1 MEQERSRLRIS
12 RLLSVALCL
21 SLIVNGLLC
30 AIVQRDEHQIDTDTA
45 QLKQATAMVNSVTKF
60 ADACHARRKSI

>member
-1 MEQERSRLRIS
+1 
-12 RLLSVALCL
+12 VALCL